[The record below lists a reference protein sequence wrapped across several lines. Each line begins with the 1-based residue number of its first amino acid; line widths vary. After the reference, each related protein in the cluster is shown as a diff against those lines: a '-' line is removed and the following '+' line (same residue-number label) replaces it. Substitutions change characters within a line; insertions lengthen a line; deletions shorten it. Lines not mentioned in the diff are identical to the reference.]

1 MAELVLCLGFFIIY
15 LIEALVHRI
24 FGLEHGHS
32 HQLPAQNTTNKNSKS
47 EVENGRGIP
56 IFKVLLCLK
65 HLFLKKIIFFFY

>member
-32 HQLPAQNTTNKNSKS
+32 HQLPAQNTNKNIKT
-47 EVENGRGIP
+47 EVENGGLLIYLV
-56 IFKVLLCLK
+56 KV
-65 HLFLKKIIFFFY
+65 YM

>member
-32 HQLPAQNTTNKNSKS
+32 HQLPAQNTNKISKS

-56 IFKVLLCLK
+56 IFKGLLCLNL
-65 HLFLKKIIFFFY
+65 LFKKNYLFFY

>member
-32 HQLPAQNTTNKNSKS
+32 HQLPAQNTNKNLKT
-47 EVENGRGIP
+47 EVENGGLYI
-56 IFKVLLCLK
+56 
-65 HLFLKKIIFFFY
+65 